1 MKERTTNAAYILSDQ
16 EYPLEFAYAGQETAL
31 VSIAVNGGEAIA
43 NELLRGRVDGKKYGE
58 SPDSG
63 DPVELAGALIGLF
76 APDTEAF
83 TEEQAL
89 LTVTTGEDGGF
100 AFEEISYG
108 HWIIAEISAPAL
120 YTVSKEQ
127 STMFISVRTDSRLKF
142 V

>member
-89 LTVTTGEDGGF
+89 LTVTTGEDGSF

-108 HWIIAEISAPAL
+108 HWIIGGNFQHLPFIPSAK
-120 YTVSKEQ
+120 S